1 MTLHLLDDSL
11 SVDVFYEPSD
21 NQFNDNICVHVC
33 ESCPEEEKLF
43 IADEVNLYLTPEQAR
58 ELAAILLEAA
68 HASDGNQPRE

>member
-21 NQFNDNICVHVC
+21 DQFNDNICVHVC
-33 ESCPEEEKLF
+33 ESCPEEEKVF

-58 ELAAILLEAA
+58 RLAAILLEAA
-68 HASDGNQPRE
+68 DASDGNQPQQ